1 MYEELFGGELSK
13 EERRLFK
20 LLFPMRA
27 MFDWSSRAIATKFKY
42 EFGKIIPDVKS
53 FNNAHSD
60 KRVVVDGRVYEY
72 SDILIEH
79 FTKRLQDVMQNHKKN
94 TTVFFDESCIFIKV
108 VNYLRKRGYSVCRCF
123 DGFWVGKKDVV
134 LERDEIQK
142 IVKSV
147 AKWYFKKFYNHN
159 EVSHN
164 EVISLPDNN
173 SQVNKSRNHE
183 CSNCSYISSYF
194 KVVNS
199 TPKGVVNP
207 PLLNTH
213 EIYNVDVYSFKKHLN
228 VQLLSIS

>member
-1 MYEELFGGELSK
+1 MDS
-13 EERRLFK
+13 
-20 LLFPMRA
+20 
-27 MFDWSSRAIATKFKY
+27 
-42 EFGKIIPDVKS
+42 
-53 FNNAHSD
+53 
-60 KRVVVDGRVYEY
+60 
-72 SDILIEH
+72 
-79 FTKRLQDVMQNHKKN
+79 
-94 TTVFFDESCIFIKV
+94 
-108 VNYLRKRGYSVCRCF
+108 
-123 DGFWVGKKDVV
+123 GFGKKDVV

-199 TPKGVVNP
+199 TPNGVVNP

-213 EIYNVDVYSFKKHLN
+213 ETYNVDSYMNATDVSVDVSQIQQETFEEWDIDELTQEQKERIQENCDRSFN
-228 VQLLSIS
+228 WRSIHQK